1 MDLNKQIFTI
11 WNATG
16 KVSYESAKYVG
27 ESFRTMDD
35 YYVALKEYYN
45 LGDDVDIMEYVG
57 ETAVRLMNENSKNP
71 KVDFKFVS
79 LKPLFKTD
87 SSVDMQIIKDGMS
100 GIHSF
105 SFTYG
110 VDPNYKCTEPD
121 EYAHEMECF
130 EYEVIVYAFRDVD
143 KQLRDMFG
151 LRFGRISSRPH
162 SDE

>member
-1 MDLNKQIFTI
+1 MDFKKQLFTL
-11 WNATG
+11 WDATG

-57 ETAVRLMNENSKNP
+57 ETAVRLMNENSNNP

-87 SSVDMQIIKDGMS
+87 SYVDMDIIKNGMS

-110 VDPNYKCTEPD
+110 VDPDYICTEPD
-121 EYAHEMECF
+121 EYRDNLECF

-151 LRFGRISSRPH
+151 LRFGRISSEPH
-162 SDE
+162 RDE

>member
-1 MDLNKQIFTI
+1 MNFNKQIFTI

-16 KVSYESAKYVG
+16 KVSYESAKYIG
-27 ESFRTMDD
+27 GSFRTMDD
-35 YYVALKEYYN
+35 YYAALKEYYN

-79 LKPLFKTD
+79 LKPLFKPH
-87 SSVDMQIIKDGMS
+87 SSVDMDIIKNGMS
-100 GIHSF
+100 GIHAF

-110 VDPNYKCTEPD
+110 VDPDYKCTEPD
-121 EYAHEMECF
+121 EYAHEVECF

-151 LRFGRISSRPH
+151 LRFGSISSRPH